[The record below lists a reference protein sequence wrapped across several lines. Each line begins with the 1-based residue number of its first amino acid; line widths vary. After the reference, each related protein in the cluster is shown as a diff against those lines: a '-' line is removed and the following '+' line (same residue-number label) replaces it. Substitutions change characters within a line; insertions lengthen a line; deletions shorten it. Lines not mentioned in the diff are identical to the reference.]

1 MEQGSETHCPSF
13 LPKEALGPVKGL
25 PGGITA
31 SLKPVRRLPME
42 QARLQVTPRERNP
55 AALTPSQLFSYSF
68 PRGPS
73 SRLTGKKLNV
83 LSHLNKMVEKQP
95 HRLGNWH
102 WCLPVWVLGA
112 GGPGAAAGAG
122 RPHAPSL
129 LETAN
134 LCHRRHLESCRHRST
149 GSQGLDLP
157 EPVGQAWLHPAGHT
171 GGPAQGERSKAI
183 LFCTWLAWLIF
194 LKPDCTWRL
203 ETPPTTNTQRQTR

>member
-13 LPKEALGPVKGL
+13 LSKEALGPVKGL
-25 PGGITA
+25 PGGIAA
-31 SLKPVRRLPME
+31 SLKPVRCLPVE

-134 LCHRRHLESCRHRST
+134 LCHRRHLESAGAEALGPKAWISLSPWGRP
-149 GSQGLDLP
+149 GYSQQ
-157 EPVGQAWLHPAGHT
+157 VTRVA
-171 GGPAQGERSKAI
+171 PAQGERSKAD